1 MKVESIRNFIIDK
14 VLKDVIDT
22 LTSLR
27 EDYLIPVS
35 ISKCE
40 LRIILNEFYN
50 YYEKKQIQYHYI
62 EMMTGHFEDIAI
74 SAIESNSIVD
84 SSFILNQLQL
94 FELLDSPVEVNPK
107 ETKKLV
113 NSISKKIERRP
124 RLV

>member
-1 MKVESIRNFIIDK
+1 MKIESIRTFIIDK
-14 VLKDVIDT
+14 VFKDVIDT
-22 LTSLR
+22 LNSLR

-35 ISKCE
+35 ISRCE

-84 SSFILNQLQL
+84 SNFILNQLQL